1 MVLDTK
7 LLLKR
12 AFYAMVDTSVRA
24 CPLWDSDRQAFVGML
39 TITDFIRILQQSY
52 QGPAVK
58 EGSHYHNLMFFHRYL
73 EPNNGFHAN
82 SN

>member
-1 MVLDTK
+1 MFVCLQCYDLIPVSTKLVVLDTK

-52 QGPAVK
+52 QGPALK
-58 EGSHYHNLMFFHRYL
+58 EGSHYQT
-73 EPNNGFHAN
+73 E
-82 SN
+82 